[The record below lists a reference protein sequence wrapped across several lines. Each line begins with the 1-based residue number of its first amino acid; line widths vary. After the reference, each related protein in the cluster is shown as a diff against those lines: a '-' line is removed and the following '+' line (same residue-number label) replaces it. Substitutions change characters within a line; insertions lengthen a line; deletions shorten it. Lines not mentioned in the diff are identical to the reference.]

1 MNSPS
6 SLCRSSLVRNVVS
19 SVLAASL
26 AMFAAAALSAE
37 ETKAEGKAED
47 VAELSDIEVID
58 DPLRTLPNEV
68 SGSSFGF
75 SKPLLETPRSVSFI
89 SRETIDLYGISAV
102 EDLARLTPSVFT
114 PSRYGIQGSIDVRGI
129 PADTYIRGMKR
140 VTLQGNARSVLA
152 AMDTI
157 EVVKGPPSPI
167 YGMGKIGGYTNLVPK
182 SGRAKVGGYLPSPQG
197 YAQAIVGS
205 LNREEFSAGVGGPM
219 TVFGKT
225 GGYYAYGLLE
235 DTDAYYV
242 GTPYDQKI
250 VQAASSVDKGIGPF
264 RIEVG
269 GSYQVGDTAGSLS
282 SRITRDYIKTGRYI
296 GGSPLANLDLN
307 GNGTIGWIEM
317 NRASPVKGRLSADN
331 QPLVQTWEWPRDAN
345 GNVLPI
351 DQIPRVAG
359 IPTTMYQY
367 LWDSCGGHTRTDL
380 ATCADPTGLIRA
392 AAGTNATNTR
402 NDPNLLTGPKPVSTQ
417 VPVGFALD
425 PRTVKYAKLT
435 DGQRRRAT
443 AHERELKAILAYGYF
458 DLVYDENPDF
468 TMKNQV
474 FVDTIDQYKASNQP
488 LYLKQDVM
496 VAEDKFTLTKR
507 FAMLPDWMKLNTLG
521 SVNIRRTSSHTVGG
535 VGGDM
540 ASSRLDILDPLYKD
554 QFAGR
559 NANNTFTSAYDYT
572 GIAVNPN
579 GTYEDGMPIA
589 SQGESVWTEYGI
601 GAMADI
607 ELWNKLNII
616 AGARYDYA
624 RARNSEN
631 AGTFNTNTGTS
642 ANPGAFRATG
652 SSVSNSDDGGSWSVS
667 ASYKL
672 PWGLHPYV
680 TMAQSSVT
688 LDGSNNRLSN
698 GLVNLGFI
706 GKAELKEAGIKATAF
721 RDKLFV
727 TLATYEQSRINV
739 SYEDDDTL
747 LSADVS
753 STITKGTE
761 LELKLV
767 PIRGLNLSIFG
778 LKQVTKFYP
787 NLGGDLVVDARLI
800 GFQDVLDSAGNVI
813 YPAEAFLYG
822 GRARIRL
829 PNNSAG
835 FNIRPTQPEY
845 QYGANASYQWKSGWG
860 FTLSGNYMS
869 DVCGGRACMVNL
881 PSVTTANL
889 GVFKSFGPWDLKLD
903 ITNLTNEEY
912 YRPRQYSTNSDS
924 LYTALPL
931 RRYAFTAKMNFK

>member
-6 SLCRSSLVRNVVS
+6 GLCRSSLVRNVVS

-26 AMFAAAALSAE
+26 AMFAAAAQSAE
-37 ETKAEGKAED
+37 ETKAEGEAED

-182 SGRAKVGGYLPSPQG
+182 SGRAKVGGYLPNPQG
-197 YAQAIVGS
+197 YAQAIIGS
-205 LNREEFSAGVGGPM
+205 LSREEFSAGVGGPM

-250 VQAASSVDKGIGPF
+250 VQAASSIDKGIGPF

-296 GGSPLANLDLN
+296 AGGPLKNLDAN
-307 GNGTIGWIEM
+307 RNGTIGWIEM
-317 NRASPVKGRLSADN
+317 NRESPVAGRLSADN
-331 QPLVQTWEWPRDAN
+331 QPLVQTWLWPTDAN
-345 GNVLPI
+345 GNILPI

-359 IPTTMYQY
+359 IPQNMRTFLTNECAAGRCSPQY
-367 LWDSCGGHTRTDL
+367 TALL
-380 ATCADPTGLIRA
+380 ATTG
-392 AAGTNATNTR
+392 N
-402 NDPNLLTGPKPVSTQ
+402 GPLPISGS
-417 VPVGFALD
+417 VPIGFALD
-425 PRTVKYAKLT
+425 PNTVRYAHLS
-435 DGQRRRAT
+435 DGERRRAT

-507 FAMLPDWMKLNTLG
+507 FNAVPPWMKLNTLG
-521 SVNIRRTSSHTVGG
+521 SVNVRRTTSHTVGG

-540 ASSRLDILDPLYKD
+540 SSSRLDILDPLYKD
-554 QFAGR
+554 EFAGR

-572 GIAVNPN
+572 GIAVFPN

-589 SQGESVWTEYGI
+589 SQGKSEFTEYGI

-607 ELWNKLNII
+607 ELFNKLNVI

-624 RARNSEN
+624 RASNTEN

-642 ANPGAFRATG
+642 LGTPGAFRSTG
-652 SSVSNSDDGGSWSVS
+652 SSVSGSDEGGSWSVS
-667 ASYKL
+667 ASYKA
-672 PWGLHPYV
+672 GAGIHPYI

-706 GKAELKEAGIKATAF
+706 GKAELKEAGVKSSMF
-721 RDKLFV
+721 RDKLFLTV
-727 TLATYEQSRINV
+727 ATYEQSRINV

-761 LELKLV
+761 VELKLV

-778 LKQVTKFYP
+778 LKQVTKFAP

-800 GFQDVLDSAGNVI
+800 GFQDVLDASGKVI

-829 PNNSAG
+829 PDNSAG
-835 FNIRPTQPEY
+835 YDIRPTQPEY
-845 QYGANASYQWKSGWG
+845 QYGANASYQWQSGWG

-869 DVCGGRACMVNL
+869 DVCGGRACLVNL

-889 GVFKSFGPWDLKLD
+889 GIFKSFGPWDLKLD
-903 ITNLTNEEY
+903 ITNLTNEDY